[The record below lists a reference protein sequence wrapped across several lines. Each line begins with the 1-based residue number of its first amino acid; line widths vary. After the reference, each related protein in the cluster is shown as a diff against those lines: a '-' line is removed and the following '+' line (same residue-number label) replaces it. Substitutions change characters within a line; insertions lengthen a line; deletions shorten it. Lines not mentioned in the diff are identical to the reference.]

1 VIPPHASRCCATPS
15 ETMAALDQVPD
26 FMVRDD
32 FLSHQLKADLLA
44 ELGQER
50 IAAFQG
56 GALRATVNSG
66 TGFATSVM
74 LPSAVAEEI
83 RALTSWST
91 SPAAPGG
98 VGYDGHVSVPAMMS
112 IGDVENHRDSWG
124 GRRNSDVHGHTVL
137 VWLQGAGSQL
147 ILRSNSQC
155 HVVEALPGRLVA
167 FSNRVY
173 SHSVR
178 QGIPGTARVMIGPMA
193 WHSSGSFQP
202 VMAAEFEQP
211 QNCLEWTLC
220 CCMICGICCV
230 ASAGQCCLLPLLL
243 LRAVLGAIR
252 GALAGAVLAP
262 AYSLAYAVTA
272 LVWTPRV
279 LCRSCKA
286 LRTEFCCMALLSV
299 LLLPLRAPVM
309 LAVSLPAIF
318 LVTISWV
325 AMSATFYPEYSCWHL
340 ALGGVCAA
348 DDEEE
353 SGVVELLQNML
364 RDNWRYHRDFDFCRW
379 EDRPRPAPVVIG
391 ASGEEQEHSIDPA
404 TSVSSLTWRH
414 LVGEFSMK
422 DVWDACLK
430 RAVTLGVELHA
441 AGRISTDDLEGME
454 PFLFLG
460 LPAVAVVQLVRRS
473 ADKSGLVFD
482 EDRMI
487 VTSSNRPHN
496 AFADGIWHSAMR
508 AKRAL
513 IESLNHRSLSDVDVE
528 FLELA
533 ALNRPSTDL
542 SQLDLDTVR
551 KQQLNA
557 VVTSAVELAIF
568 ASRSAQ
574 FKASMGSVLQ
584 EIVARV
590 QPETA

>member
-1 VIPPHASRCCATPS
+1 MASC
-15 ETMAALDQVPD
+15 EQVPD

-32 FLSHQLKADLLA
+32 FINNQLKADLLA

-50 IAAFQG
+50 LAAFQG
-56 GALRATVNSG
+56 GALRGTVNAG
-66 TGFATSVM
+66 TGFATSVN
-74 LPSAVAEEI
+74 LPRRLAEEI
-83 RALTSWST
+83 RALTSGNT
-91 SPAAPGG
+91 SPVCPG
-98 VGYDGHVSVPAMMS
+98 DGHVSVPAMMS

-124 GRRNSDVHGHTVL
+124 GRRNSEVHSHTVM

-147 ILRSNSQC
+147 ILRSDSQC

-202 VMAAEFEQP
+202 VMAVEWEQP
-211 QNCLEWTLC
+211 QNCQEWTLC
-220 CCMICGICCV
+220 CCVMCGFFCL
-230 ASAGQCCLLPLLL
+230 ASAGQCCLLPVLL
-243 LRAVLGAIR
+243 LRAALGAVR

-279 LCRSCKA
+279 LCRSCRA
-286 LRTEFCCMALLSV
+286 LRTESCCMALLSL

-325 AMSATFYPEYSCWHL
+325 AMSAAFYPEYSCWHL
-340 ALGGVCAA
+340 AVGGQIRQGYFPS
-348 DDEEE
+348 ENGQNRE
-353 SGVVELLQNML
+353 ELLQNMF
-364 RDNWRYHRDFDFCRW
+364 RDIWRYHRDFDFSPW
-379 EDRPRPAPVVIG
+379 DASPRPSPVVIG
-391 ASGEEQEHSIDPA
+391 ASEDQDHSIDPA

-430 RAVTLGVELHA
+430 RAVALGVELHA

-482 EDRMI
+482 EDRMT

-513 IESLNHRSLSDVDVE
+513 IESLDHRSLNDVDVE

-542 SQLDLDTVR
+542 SQLDLDMAR

-557 VVTSAVELAIF
+557 VVTAAVELAIF

>member
-1 VIPPHASRCCATPS
+1 MASFG
-15 ETMAALDQVPD
+15 QVPD
-26 FMVRDD
+26 FMVRDHFVD
-32 FLSHQLKADLLA
+32 NQLKADLLA

-50 IAAFQG
+50 LAAFQD
-56 GALRATVNSG
+56 GALRGTVNSG
-66 TGFATSVM
+66 TGFATWVN
-74 LPSAVAEEI
+74 LPRRLAEEI
-83 RALTSWST
+83 RALTT
-91 SPAAPGG
+91 GNTCPVGPG
-98 VGYDGHVSVPAMMS
+98 DGHVSVPAMMS

-124 GRRNSDVHGHTVL
+124 GRCNSEVHSHTVM

-147 ILRSNSQC
+147 ILRSDTQC
-155 HVVEALPGRLVA
+155 HIVEALPGRLVA

-178 QGIPGTARVMIGPMA
+178 QGIPGTARVMIGPMS

-202 VMAAEFEQP
+202 VMAMEFEQP
-211 QNCLEWTLC
+211 QNCQEWTLC
-220 CCMICGICCV
+220 CCVMCGFFCI
-230 ASAGQCCLLPLLL
+230 ASVGQCCLLPVL
-243 LRAVLGAIR
+243 LRAALGAVR

-262 AYSLAYAVTA
+262 AYSLAFAVTA

-286 LRTEFCCMALLSV
+286 LRTESCCMALLSL

-309 LAVSLPAIF
+309 LALSLPAIF

-325 AMSATFYPEYSCWHL
+325 AMSAAFYPEYSCWHL
-340 ALGGVCAA
+340 AVGGVCAA

-353 SGVVELLQNML
+353 SSVIELLQNML
-364 RDNWRYHRDFDFCRW
+364 GDIWRYHRDFDFSPW
-379 EDRPRPAPVVIG
+379 DASPRPSPVVIG
-391 ASGEEQEHSIDPA
+391 ASDEQDHSTDPA
-404 TSVSSLTWRH
+404 TSVSSRTWRH

-430 RAVTLGVELHA
+430 RAVTLGVELHS

-482 EDRMI
+482 EDRMT

-513 IESLNHRSLSDVDVE
+513 IESLDHRSLNDVDVE

-542 SQLDLDTVR
+542 SRLDLDMAR

-557 VVTSAVELAIF
+557 VVTAAVELAIF